1 MNERQLQAEAKLF
14 KGFGD
19 PSRLSILE
27 AILDKPLT
35 VSEIVTETKLSQP
48 NASIHLA
55 CLLDCGLVKK
65 EKDGR
70 NVSYQLSGD
79 EAKKV
84 IKAARKIISQHSK
97 EMFDCT
103 RY

>member
-55 CLLDCGLVKK
+55 
-65 EKDGR
+65 
-70 NVSYQLSGD
+70 
-79 EAKKV
+79 
-84 IKAARKIISQHSK
+84 
-97 EMFDCT
+97 
-103 RY
+103 